1 MWTPSL
7 ADRVGDPSRAHGRGI
22 SVAAAFWK
30 CKLLQSP
37 NQALGYGVGCK
48 PRDSGNSGVL
58 VGLLPSLVTG
68 SSEPKWDHRLW
79 LLPVFLGGVAVFG
92 VWVSQLCVLSPE
104 TVTWMKEMSNSSQYS
119 LTFWGLL
126 GDRPAPNI
134 FLRASLYIF
143 LCLLKKLSVF
153 SLWIIQTSMQ
163 NTQSKML
170 FPSSAFHPSLP
181 EVTQI

>member
-7 ADRVGDPSRAHGRGI
+7 ADRVGDPSRVHGRGI

-37 NQALGYGVGCK
+37 NQALGCGVGCK

-58 VGLLPSLVTG
+58 VGLSASLVTG

-79 LLPVFLGGVAVFG
+79 LLPVFLGGVVVFG

-104 TVTWMKEMSNSSQYS
+104 IVTWMKEMSNSSQYS

-134 FLRASLYIF
+134 CRAVRQSVRSSSL
-143 LCLLKKLSVF
+143 
-153 SLWIIQTSMQ
+153 
-163 NTQSKML
+163 NL
-170 FPSSAFHPSLP
+170 FVNYGRTMDGGS
-181 EVTQI
+181 